1 MSSVRDTRIRLPA
14 AGAAATAAVVI
25 AVLSLT
31 AYGDGSSSGKYAKS
45 GAGSVQ
51 DGDAPARKGKAGT
64 GDSGGSGNKAV
75 VCGGSGIKTVAA
87 PVNRPVNHMLLTV
100 TNTGSAP
107 CDLYG
112 YPAARFGKAQSVP
125 PVNEDSKPRVVV
137 RLAPGESGYA
147 AVNLS
152 ATDGSGTNGRTVK
165 SLAVT
170 FQDRA
175 GEDTSWAAHPPLP
188 AKGLYVDDS
197 LSVTY
202 WQQSMDNALS
212 W

>member
-1 MSSVRDTRIRLPA
+1 MSSVRDTRTRLPTA
-14 AGAAATAAVVI
+14 AAAVVI
-25 AVLSLT
+25 AVLSL
-31 AYGDGSSSGKYAKS
+31 AACGDGSASGKYAKS
-45 GAGSVQ
+45 GVGSGY
-51 DGDAPARKGKAGT
+51 DGDAPT
-64 GDSGGSGNKAV
+64 GHSGGGGNKAV

-112 YPAARFGKAQSVP
+112 YPAVRFGKAQSVP